1 VKKERKSAAKVL
13 MGGSEPTR
21 PLVRPGHRC
30 EDNIKMYL
38 QEVVLE
44 DMEWNDLADD
54 IDR

>member
-1 VKKERKSAAKVL
+1 VQEERKSATKVL
-13 MGGSEPTR
+13 VGGSEPTR

-38 QEVVLE
+38 EEEVLG
-44 DMEWNDLADD
+44 DMEWNDEADD